1 MANFSGVGV
10 AIVTPFNNDG
20 TVDYKG
26 FENVIN
32 HIIKGGV
39 NYIVV
44 QGTTG
49 ESATLTKKEKQAVLD
64 FAVETIAGRVPV
76 VFGHGGNYTDSLL
89 EGFKSLNLEKVDA
102 ILSASP
108 YYNKPTQEGIYQHYK
123 ALAEASPKPIILY
136 NVPGRTG
143 SNVAPETTIRLA
155 KEFKN
160 IIAIKDASG
169 SLDQMGYL
177 VKHKPQGF
185 LVLSGDDNLIVPQV
199 AVGADGVISVIANAL
214 PARFSKMVHAALNGD
229 AETAREYYKLLYD
242 IIPLLFKDGNPGG
255 VKAVLKMMGV
265 LQSDAVRLPLVP
277 VSKATY
283 DELYRAVSEA
293 GVTLE

>member
-49 ESATLTKKEKQAVLD
+49 EAATLTKEEKQAVLD
-64 FAVETIAGRVPV
+64 FAVDTIAGRVPV
-76 VFGHGGNYTDSLL
+76 VFGHGGNYTDALL
-89 EGFKSLNLEKVDA
+89 EGFKTLNLEKVDA

-136 NVPGRTG
+136 NVPGRTA

-155 KEFKN
+155 KDFKN

-177 VKHKPQGF
+177 VKHKPEGF

-214 PARFSKMVHAALNGD
+214 PEQFTQMVHSALKGD
-229 AETAREYYKLLYD
+229 FSTARENYKLFYD
-242 IIPLLFKDGNPGG
+242 IIPLLFKDGNPAGI
-255 VKAVLKMMGV
+255 KAVLKMMKV
-265 LQSDAVRLPLVP
+265 VSSDAVRLPLIPVP
-277 VSKATY
+277 KSTY
-283 DELYRAVSEA
+283 DELYAAVKEA
-293 GVTLE
+293 GVALE